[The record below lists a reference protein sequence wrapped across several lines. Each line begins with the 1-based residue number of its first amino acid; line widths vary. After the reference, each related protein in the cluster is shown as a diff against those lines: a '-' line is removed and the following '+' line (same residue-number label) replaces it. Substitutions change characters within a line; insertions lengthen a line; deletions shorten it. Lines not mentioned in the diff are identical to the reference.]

1 MFDRVVYI
9 ALVSV
14 CTGLFFSYR
23 KRLSLS
29 ILMNRAQEGAI
40 DELQVL
46 QKELDNLQKEIKS
59 LNHSC

>member
-14 CTGLFFSYR
+14 CTWLFFSYR

-59 LNHSC
+59 LTS

>member
-1 MFDRVVYI
+1 MFDRVLYI

-14 CTGLFFSYR
+14 HGCFFSYR